1 MEANERAYGY
11 TTNWFVMDRSG
22 VGGGSIIIGGIDV
35 RGEQWTRVISHR
47 AAHMLLFRLTL
58 LLFPEHTEWLTPMD
72 TLPIRDSK
80 LPTITNQF
88 IVERLEGGVIEVTGI
103 ANGSRWTAKLLA
115 SDSVALWTALKNY
128 STLAVPQM

>member
-11 TTNWFVMDRSG
+11 TTNWFVMDRLG
-22 VGGGSIIIGGIDV
+22 AGGGSIIIGGIDV
-35 RGEQWTRVISHR
+35 RGERWTRVISHR
-47 AAHMLLFRLTL
+47 AAHMLWFRLTL
-58 LLFPEHTEWLTPMD
+58 LLFPERVEWLTPMD

-115 SDSVALWTALKNY
+115 SDSMALWSALKNY
-128 STLAVPQM
+128 STLAFSQT